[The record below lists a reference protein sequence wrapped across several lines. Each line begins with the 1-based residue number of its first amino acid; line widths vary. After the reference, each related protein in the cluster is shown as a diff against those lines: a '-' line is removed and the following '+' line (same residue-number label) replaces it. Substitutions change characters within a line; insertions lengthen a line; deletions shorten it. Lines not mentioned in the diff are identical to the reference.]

1 MANIEDYLQ
10 WRGDLTF
17 QERPFNEIDNLIL
30 AVMSYSDIDDILT
43 EEDQMVPLPELRDR
57 YFERHTREEVSERK
71 TYTGPIPLMLDSM
84 ADGARFRDTKVSWF
98 HSHISNEENVQM
110 AALTFFLPNGTA
122 YVSFR
127 GTDDTI
133 VGWKEDFEFSYLV
146 GTTGQREAVQYMD
159 HLLEVDMPIM
169 VGGHSKGGNFAVY
182 ASAFCRQE
190 IQDRITDVWNNDG
203 PGFPRSVLAEEGYQ
217 RIRDRIHS
225 IIPENSI
232 VGILMHNDVEHKVIA
247 SSEKGAAQHDARS
260 WQVVRDHFEEVDQRS
275 LKSFIFD
282 ETITR
287 WLHDLSDEERHSFIE
302 SVFGVLEDTGLMT
315 LDEIN
320 TSWITTY
327 PAIIQSLKNLPKEK
341 RDEVIRIFGQL
352 LIKYRKVLGESVKE
366 TVKENVMAQGKQM
379 LEKIRE
385 PSQLSGM

>member
-1 MANIEDYLQ
+1 M
-10 WRGDLTF
+10 
-17 QERPFNEIDNLIL
+17 IL
-30 AVMSYSDIDDILT
+30 GEALLS
-43 EEDQMVPLPELRDR
+43 
-57 YFERHTREEVSERK
+57 RH
-71 TYTGPIPLMLDSM
+71 
-84 ADGARFRDTKVSWF
+84 
-98 HSHISNEENVQM
+98 
-110 AALTFFLPNGTA
+110 

-169 VGGHSKGGNFAVY
+169 IGGHSKGGNFAVY

-232 VGILMHNDVEHKVIA
+232 VGILMHNDVEHKVID

-320 TSWITTY
+320 ASWITTY

>member
-1 MANIEDYLQ
+1 
-10 WRGDLTF
+10 
-17 QERPFNEIDNLIL
+17 
-30 AVMSYSDIDDILT
+30 
-43 EEDQMVPLPELRDR
+43 
-57 YFERHTREEVSERK
+57 
-71 TYTGPIPLMLDSM
+71 
-84 ADGARFRDTKVSWF
+84 
-98 HSHISNEENVQM
+98 
-110 AALTFFLPNGTA
+110 
-122 YVSFR
+122 
-127 GTDDTI
+127 
-133 VGWKEDFEFSYLV
+133 
-146 GTTGQREAVQYMD
+146 MD
-159 HLLEVDMPIM
+159 HLLDVDMPIM

-182 ASAFCRQE
+182 ASAFCRPE
-190 IQDRITDVWNNDG
+190 IQSRITDVYNNDG
-203 PGFPRSVLAEEGYQ
+203 PGFPKSVLAEEGYQ

-260 WQVVRDHFEEVDQRS
+260 WQVMRDHFEEVDQRN

-320 TSWITTY
+320 ASWITTY
-327 PAIIQSLKNLPKEK
+327 PAIMQSLKNLPKEK